1 MDTANRYFVAQ
12 SRMAERHAE
21 AARSRLAKGDRFD
34 DRSDAMSPTAVRVA
48 AHQVGASRP
57 SILGRIAR
65 LRLRL
70 GGNVRV
76 AAAVTR

>member
-1 MDTANRYFVAQ
+1 MDTANRYFVAK

-21 AARSRLAKGDRFD
+21 AASSRLVKGDRFGATSGPD
-34 DRSDAMSPTAVRVA
+34 FRVDRDR
-48 AHQVGASRP
+48 VGAARP

-70 GGNVRV
+70 GGNAGV
-76 AAAVTR
+76 AAAVAR

>member
-1 MDTANRYFVAQ
+1 MDTTSRYVVVQ

-34 DRSDAMSPTAVRVA
+34 ETSPIDTHRV
-48 AHQVGASRP
+48 GSGRP
-57 SILGRIAR
+57 SLLGRLAG

-70 GGNVRV
+70 GGNAGV
-76 AAAVTR
+76 AAAAVR

>member
-21 AARSRLAKGDRFD
+21 AARSRLAKGDRFGDRFD
-34 DRSDAMSPTAVRVA
+34 DLSPAAVHVA
-48 AHQVGASRP
+48 TRHVGASRP

-70 GGNVRV
+70 GRNVGV
-76 AAAVTR
+76 AATVAP